1 MALKVKKLSVKEYG
15 IKMKA
20 AIQSSGKLSFTES
33 TANNLHLDK
42 DTHFSLY
49 QDETNPCIMYM
60 VANNNDP
67 DAFPVR
73 RSGIYYYM
81 PTKVM
86 FDMLEV
92 DYVHNTYIFDI
103 IRMAKY
109 DAELGGIVYQMNRRQ
124 CEKAETESMPEPA
137 GESAE

>member
-42 DTHFSLY
+42 DTHFALY
-49 QDETNPCIMYM
+49 QDETDAEIMYM
-60 VANNNDP
+60 VANTDDP

-81 PTKVM
+81 PTKVL

-103 IRMAKY
+103 IRMAKH
-109 DAELGGIVYQMNRRQ
+109 DAELGGTVYQMKRRR
-124 CEKAETESMPEPA
+124 CDKPAEEEMQEPA
-137 GESAE
+137 ATPEE